1 MTLTWSTMRSCP
13 RSSVVNA
20 LGRYV
25 QWSVTH
31 LGAGVQNSV
40 LVRLLSTK
48 ELFQII
54 PMHMM
59 KREIIRAEKRGL
71 DRCPL

>member
-1 MTLTWSTMRSCP
+1 M
-13 RSSVVNA
+13 
-20 LGRYV
+20 

-40 LVRLLSTK
+40 LVRSLSTK

-59 KREIIRAEKRGL
+59 NREIIPGKKREAR
-71 DRCPL
+71 RCPL